1 MSDVE
6 VVRRSNFTLHLPS
19 PNHSFNSNSMD
30 VYDPTLT
37 QSQSKPDSEA
47 ESKEARTAQADDSK
61 AQQSSSQSSSSVQP
75 VELESPTLEQEVQQ
89 LVGGITS
96 WWSGVTKKVST
107 T

>member
-1 MSDVE
+1 
-6 VVRRSNFTLHLPS
+6 
-19 PNHSFNSNSMD
+19 MD